1 MAAEHESR
9 RIRSV
14 VEGADP
20 FAELDV
26 PPPLEVS
33 LARHR
38 RHLAELVSTMKMAG
52 VNDRQIEESV
62 SVLIA
67 AYKEELM
74 AAIRRMKESAW

>member
-1 MAAEHESR
+1 MHADDELR
-9 RIRSV
+9 KMTV
-14 VEGADP
+14 LPEGTDP
-20 FAELDV
+20 FADLDV

-52 VNDRQIEESV
+52 VSDRQIEESV

-67 AYKEELM
+67 TYKEELM